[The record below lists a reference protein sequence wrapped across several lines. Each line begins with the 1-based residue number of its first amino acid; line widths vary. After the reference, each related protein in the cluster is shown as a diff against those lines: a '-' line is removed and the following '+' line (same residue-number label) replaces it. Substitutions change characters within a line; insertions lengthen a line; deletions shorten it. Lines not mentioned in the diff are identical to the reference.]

1 MKVKHARK
9 HNDSNPKNKYIT
21 IRVTLEERNKI
32 HSLANREGL
41 SLSAF
46 LVKSVL
52 GSDSLLHSK

>member
-1 MKVKHARK
+1 METKRARK
-9 HNDSNPKNKYIT
+9 HDDLNPKNKYIT
-21 IRVTLEERNKI
+21 IRVTLDERNKI

-52 GSDSLLHSK
+52 GSDYLIHSK